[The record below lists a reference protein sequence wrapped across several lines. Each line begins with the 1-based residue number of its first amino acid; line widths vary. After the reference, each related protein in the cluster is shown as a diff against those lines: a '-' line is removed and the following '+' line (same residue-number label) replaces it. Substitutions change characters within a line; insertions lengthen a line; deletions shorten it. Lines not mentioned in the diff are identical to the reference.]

1 VWPPSLLTYVGHGG
15 EQFAGLVWVD
25 YNAPVHDVGDLR
37 GFPAQSVKAA
47 PLRSA
52 APGHARTGLR
62 PWGADPARRAGHPE
76 HDEMIGQAHRQH
88 HSA

>member
-1 VWPPSLLTYVGHGG
+1 MNSARRATELALI
-15 EQFAGLVWVD
+15 LI
-25 YNAPVHDVGDLR
+25 
-37 GFPAQSVKAA
+37 KAA

-62 PWGADPARRAGHPE
+62 PWGPDPARRAGHAE